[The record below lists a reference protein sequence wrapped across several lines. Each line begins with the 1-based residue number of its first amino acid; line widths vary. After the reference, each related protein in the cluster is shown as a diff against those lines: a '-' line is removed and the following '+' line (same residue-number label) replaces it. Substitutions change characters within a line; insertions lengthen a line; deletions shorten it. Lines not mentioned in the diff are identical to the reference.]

1 MTDTQ
6 YLQEAK
12 RTLSTQEDIL
22 GHMIIGLSTETGE
35 LLDAY
40 KKHKFYGR
48 ELDVR
53 NIKEEI
59 SDVMWYLIQLCE
71 EVGYSLD
78 EAKVDNIQKLKKRY
92 PDKFKDIIN
101 RNVEKELSHI

>member
-1 MTDTQ
+1 MIDTQ
-6 YLQEAK
+6 YLQEAR
-12 RTLSTQEDIL
+12 RTLSTNEDIL
-22 GHMIIGLSTETGE
+22 GHMVIGLSTEAGE

-48 ELDVR
+48 DLDEQ

-59 SDVMWYLIQLCE
+59 GDLMWYLIQLCE

-78 EAKVDNIQKLKKRY
+78 EAKIDNIQKLKKRY